1 MMCID
6 ACHGQRQRRSGFIA
20 TGAIA
25 IAIATAAAIA
35 MTAARIGGGHA
46 LLHFDLFAAVV
57 LIVNCWLKLK
67 NM

>member
-20 TGAIA
+20 TGA